1 MKIGSITVK
10 AHKAHEE
17 RARKDPRRLRD
28 ELLLQKARNRLEY
41 AMAQLSIAE
50 ELVRRRQRELS
61 EAEERLG
68 ADE

>member
-10 AHKAHEE
+10 AHKG

-41 AMAQLSIAE
+41 AMAQRSIAE

-61 EAEERLG
+61 EAEERLE